1 MASGRFVSYLRVST
15 KRQGQEG
22 LGIAAQRRAV
32 EEFLN
37 GGSWELIS
45 EFIEVESGGNNQ
57 RVELQ
62 RAIATA
68 KAHGAKLLIAKL
80 DRLSR
85 NASFLLSLRDAGVE
99 FVAADM
105 PDANRFTVGI
115 MALVAEQER
124 EAISQR
130 TKAALKAAKARGVQL
145 GAYREGVFVGRVGTS
160 KDVAKAR
167 AAKAANAQVKAENL
181 RFVMDRV
188 DPAGTLS
195 LRQLAAQLNADGIPT
210 PSGRGR
216 WAPQTVKRLKGRLGL
231 QAKPERLPHTL

>member
-32 EEFLN
+32 EDYLN
-37 GGSWELIS
+37 GGSWELIK
-45 EFIEVESGGNNQ
+45 EFIEVESGGNDQ

-62 RAIATA
+62 QAIATA

-130 TKAALKAAKARGVQL
+130 TKAALKSAKARGVQL
-145 GAYREGVFVGRVGTS
+145 GAYRNGVFVGRVGTS
-160 KDVAKAR
+160 EDVAKAR
-167 AAKAANAQVKAENL
+167 SVKAEKAQAKAENL
-181 RFVMDRV
+181 RFMVDRI
-188 DPAGTLS
+188 DPRGVLS
-195 LRQLAAQLNADGIPT
+195 LRQLAERLNANGIPT
-210 PSGRGR
+210 PSGRGQ
-216 WAPQTVKRLKGRLGL
+216 WAPQTVKRLKLHLDMASLKR
-231 QAKPERLPHTL
+231 